1 MEAVGYVEA
10 ITTRDGVNK
19 NGKPYTMYNVKLV
32 EKTGDT
38 TYVGF
43 GFNPPSFKEGQWI
56 KAVVEQNG
64 QYLNYKGGNLSVAD
78 GPAPAGSGQPSTGR
92 ATGGSS
98 GGSRNEYWENK
109 EKRDIEVTQPRIQYQ
124 AARKDA
130 VQLVSA
136 MLSHESLPISVAQ
149 GKTGE
154 SKRYEQILDYVEKLT
169 VQFYQDTES
178 LRVLDKHADAGTVE
192 TETAA
197 PLPTPD
203 YEAEEDE
210 FSEEIPF

>member
-43 GFNPPSFKEGQWI
+43 GFNPPAFKEGQWI

-78 GPAPAGSGQPSTGR
+78 GPAPAGSGQPSPGR

-130 VQLVSA
+130 VQIVSA
-136 MLSHESLPISVAQ
+136 MLSHDSLPISVAQ

-154 SKRYEQILDYVEKLT
+154 SKRFEQILDYVEKIT

-178 LRVLDKHADAGTVE
+178 LRVLEKHADAGEVQPE
-192 TETAA
+192 AVA
-197 PLPTPD
+197 DLPTPD
-203 YEAEEDE
+203 FEAEQDE
-210 FSEEIPF
+210 FSEEMPF